1 MLGNHGM
8 TLTFCGSR
16 GGVAMKDENTVV
28 ISLEIDDELK
38 TSAETILR
46 DKYGLALED
55 AIILFIK
62 ECVRQGRIP
71 FEY

>member
-1 MLGNHGM
+1 MNN
-8 TLTFCGSR
+8 
-16 GGVAMKDENTVV
+16 ENIVV
-28 ISLEIDDELK
+28 ISMEIDDGLK
-38 TSAETILR
+38 TSVENILR
-46 DKYGLALED
+46 DKYGLTLED

>member
-1 MLGNHGM
+1 MN
-8 TLTFCGSR
+8 
-16 GGVAMKDENTVV
+16 DENTVV

>member
-1 MLGNHGM
+1 M
-8 TLTFCGSR
+8 S
-16 GGVAMKDENTVV
+16 DENTVV
-28 ISLEIDDELK
+28 ISIEIDDDVK
-38 TSAETILR
+38 TAVENIFR
-46 DKYGLALED
+46 DKYGLTLEN